1 MHKGFPQP
9 EVWKKAKRIFQ
20 LPRFMAKKEVLQLF
34 SLPVDKRT
42 NFLQMGLFTPKK
54 TIWIGHIVDV

>member
-1 MHKGFPQP
+1 
-9 EVWKKAKRIFQ
+9 
-20 LPRFMAKKEVLQLF
+20 MAKKEVLQLF